1 MGESGSRRATR
12 PVLTQNRFDAWVS
25 TPFRRLVLSFSV
37 AAVTASSRAQA
48 HGISEESRETMTD
61 GGILDYIWLG
71 AEHMVT
77 GYDHLLFLFGVIFFL
92 AGFRDIVRFITA
104 FTLGHCITL
113 LGATLA
119 GITANAYLIDAVI
132 ALSVIYKGFEN
143 LDGFKKLLEIKAP
156 NLLSMVFLF
165 GLVHGFG
172 LSTRLQELPLGEDG
186 LVLRILAFN
195 LGVELGQIAALAVM
209 LVGFAAW
216 RSRPSFER
224 FANTSNTALVLA
236 GVGLFFFQMNGYFED
251 AHHRAEEAAHGHA
264 HEDERGHAHEGAAHG
279 QDGDGHGH
287 EAEKPAAHGHAHGEH
302 GHGQEGDGH
311 GHEAEKPA
319 AHGHAHGEHGHGHEA
334 EKPAAHGHTH
344 DGDGHGHEAEK
355 PAAHGHAHGEHG
367 HGHEVKSQ
375 PEEAEKPKGHDH
387 GEHGHDHGV
396 HGHDH
401 DEAHHH

>member
-1 MGESGSRRATR
+1 MRTIMAKSANTEGAVQSSCLA
-12 PVLTQNRFDAWVS
+12 PPLS
-25 TPFRRLVLSFSV
+25 TLRCWALFACV
-37 AAVTASSRAQA
+37 AVIMVSSRAQA

-143 LDGFKKLLEIKAP
+143 LDGFKKVLEIKAP
-156 NLLSMVFLF
+156 NLLTMVFAF

-224 FANTSNTALVLA
+224 FANTSNSALVLA
-236 GVGLFFFQMNGYFED
+236 GIGLFFFQMNGYFED
-251 AHHRAEEAAHGHA
+251 AHHRVEEAAHGH
-264 HEDERGHAHEGAAHG
+264 EDEPGHAHEGAAHAH
-279 QDGDGHGH
+279 DGEPGHAHDDGHAHEATKPAEPGHAHDDGHAHEATKPAEHGHADGHGH
-287 EAEKPAAHGHAHGEH
+287 AHEATKPGEHPHADGHGHAHEATKPGEH
-302 GHGQEGDGH
+302 PHADGH
-311 GHEAEKPA
+311 GHAHEATKPA
-319 AHGHAHGEHGHGHEA
+319 EHPHADGHGHAHEA
-334 EKPAAHGHTH
+334 TKPA
-344 DGDGHGHEAEK
+344 E
-355 PAAHGHAHGEHG
+355 HGHAH
-367 HGHEVKSQ
+367 
-375 PEEAEKPKGHDH
+375 EAGD
-387 GEHGHDHGV
+387 
-396 HGHDH
+396 
-401 DEAHHH
+401 AHQH